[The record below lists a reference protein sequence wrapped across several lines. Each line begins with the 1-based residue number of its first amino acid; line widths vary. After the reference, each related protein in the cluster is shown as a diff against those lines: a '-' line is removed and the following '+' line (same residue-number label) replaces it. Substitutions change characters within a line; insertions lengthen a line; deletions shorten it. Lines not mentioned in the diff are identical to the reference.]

1 MTPPRGDVHNDEST
15 FYEKNESAMSSL
27 KCPAFKRV
35 PAVDK
40 CFNVLHFL
48 AACKKPLS
56 ISYISR
62 KLGLSKST
70 VFNLIHTLA
79 DLRVLEQQ
87 PDGKFGFGAQLYV
100 LGRAAGSQAEL
111 IMTVRP
117 YLEEISRS
125 SNFSAFF
132 GIRSGLRAVI
142 VDKIDAAVELRVSS
156 DVGMRL
162 PLHAG
167 AHGVALL
174 AQLPESDLDEIL
186 ARMTFEKFTPKTHID
201 KNELRRAVLEVREK
215 GVAVDIGGYIEG
227 IVALAVPL
235 NVNRPNIQAAI
246 WVVGLTRHTLNGQI
260 PEMCERLKAVAEQ
273 INMRFS
279 VS

>member
-1 MTPPRGDVHNDEST
+1 MN
-15 FYEKNESAMSSL
+15 SSNS
-27 KCPAFKRV
+27 PSFKRV
-35 PAVDK
+35 PAIDK
-40 CFNVLHFL
+40 CFNVLRFL
-48 AACKKPLS
+48 ASSKKPLS

-62 KLGLSKST
+62 KLSLSKST
-70 VFNLIHTLA
+70 VFNLVHTLA
-79 DLRVLEQQ
+79 DLRVLEQRA
-87 PDGKFGFGAQLYV
+87 DGKFGFGAQLYI
-100 LGRAAGSQAEL
+100 LGKAAGSQAEL

-117 YLEEISRS
+117 YLEEISKT

-132 GIRSGLRAVI
+132 GIRSDLRAVI
-142 VDKIDAAVELRVSS
+142 VDKMDAAVELRLSS

-174 AQLPESDLDEIL
+174 AQLPESELDEIL
-186 ARMTFEKFTPKTHID
+186 ARMTFEKFTPQTHTD
-201 KNELRRAVLEVREK
+201 KNELKRVVLEVREK
-215 GVAVDIGGYIEG
+215 GVAVDTGGYIEG

-235 NVNRPNIQAAI
+235 NVNRPKLQAAI

-260 PEMCERLKAVAEQ
+260 TEMCERLKAVAEQ

-279 VS
+279 VV

>member
-1 MTPPRGDVHNDEST
+1 MN
-15 FYEKNESAMSSL
+15 SS
-27 KCPAFKRV
+27 KSPMFKRV

-40 CFNVLHFL
+40 CFNVLDFL
-48 AACKKPLS
+48 ADCKKPVS

-62 KLGLSKST
+62 RLGLSKST
-70 VFNLIHTLA
+70 VFNLVHTLT
-79 DLRVLEQQ
+79 DLRVLEQRA
-87 PDGKFGFGAQLYV
+87 DGKFGFGTQLYV

-117 YLEEISRS
+117 YLEEISRTS
-125 SNFSAFF
+125 DFSAFF
-132 GIRSGLRAVI
+132 GIRSDLKAVI
-142 VDKIDAAVELRVSS
+142 VDKMDADVELRVSS

-167 AHGVALL
+167 ASGMALL
-174 AQLPESDLDEIL
+174 AQLPESELDEIL
-186 ARMTFEKFTPKTHID
+186 ARMPVEKFTPKTHVD
-201 KNELRRAVLEVREK
+201 KNELKRAVLEVREK
-215 GVAVDIGGYIEG
+215 GVAIDIGGYIEG

-235 NVNRPNIQAAI
+235 NVNRPSVQAAI

-260 PEMCERLKAVAEQ
+260 PEMCERLKVVAEQ
-273 INMRFS
+273 ISMRFS

>member
-1 MTPPRGDVHNDEST
+1 MN
-15 FYEKNESAMSSL
+15 SSHS
-27 KCPAFKRV
+27 PMFKRV

-48 AACKKPLS
+48 AGCKKPLS
-56 ISYISR
+56 ISYIAR

-70 VFNLIHTLA
+70 VFNLLHTLT
-79 DLRVLEQQ
+79 DLRVLEQRV
-87 PDGKFGFGAQLYV
+87 DGKFGFGTQLYV
-100 LGRAAGSQAEL
+100 LGKAAGSQAEL

-117 YLEEISRS
+117 YLEEISRTS
-125 SNFSAFF
+125 DFSAFF
-132 GIRSGLRAVI
+132 GIRSDLRAVI
-142 VDKIDAAVELRVSS
+142 VDKMDADVELRVSS

-167 AHGVALL
+167 ASGLALL
-174 AQLPESDLDEIL
+174 AQLPESELDEIL
-186 ARMTFEKFTPKTHID
+186 ARMPLEKFTPKTHID
-201 KNELRRAVLEVREK
+201 KTELKRAVLEVREK
-215 GVAVDIGGYIEG
+215 GVAIDIGGYIEG

-235 NVNRPNIQAAI
+235 NVNRPTVQAAI

-260 PEMCERLKAVAEQ
+260 PEMCERIKAVAEQ

>member
-1 MTPPRGDVHNDEST
+1 
-15 FYEKNESAMSSL
+15 MSSSHS
-27 KCPAFKRV
+27 PAFKRV

-40 CFNVLHFL
+40 CFSVLHLL
-48 AACKKPLS
+48 AGSKKPLS
-56 ISYISR
+56 ISHISR
-62 KLGLSKST
+62 KLGVSKST
-70 VFNLIHTLA
+70 VFNLVHTLT
-79 DLRVLEQQ
+79 DLCVLEQRA
-87 PDGKFGFGAQLYV
+87 DGKFGFGTQLYV

-132 GIRSGLRAVI
+132 GIRSDLKVVI
-142 VDKIDAAVELRVSS
+142 VDKMDAAVELRVSS

-167 AHGVALL
+167 ASGMALL
-174 AQLPESDLDEIL
+174 AQLSEAELDEL
-186 ARMTFEKFTPKTHID
+186 LVRMPLEKFTSKTYIK
-201 KNELRRAVLEVREK
+201 KNELKRAVMEVREK

-227 IVALAVPL
+227 IVGLAVPL
-235 NVNRPNIQAAI
+235 NVNRPGVQAVI
-246 WVVGLTRHTLNGQI
+246 WVVGLTRHTVNGQI
-260 PEMCERLKAVAEQ
+260 PKMCERLKAVAEQ

>member
-1 MTPPRGDVHNDEST
+1 
-15 FYEKNESAMSSL
+15 MSSL
-27 KCPAFKRV
+27 NSPTFKRV
-35 PAVDK
+35 PAIDK
-40 CFNVLHFL
+40 CFNVLCFL
-48 AACKKPLS
+48 ANSKKPLS

-70 VFNLIHTLA
+70 VFNLLHTLT
-79 DLRVLEQQ
+79 DLRVLEQRS
-87 PDGKFGFGAQLYV
+87 DGKFGFGTQLYV

-117 YLEEISRS
+117 YLEEISRT

-132 GIRSGLRAVI
+132 GIRSDLRAVI
-142 VDKIDAAVELRVSS
+142 VDKMDAAVELRVSS

-167 AHGVALL
+167 ASGMALL
-174 AQLPESDLDEIL
+174 AQLPESELDEIL
-186 ARMTFEKFTPKTHID
+186 ARMSLEKFTPKTYTD
-201 KNELRRAVLEVREK
+201 KDELKRAILEVREK
-215 GVAVDIGGYIEG
+215 GVAIDIGGYIEG

-235 NVNRPNIQAAI
+235 NVNRPSVQAAI

-279 VS
+279 AS